1 MSQSIKEYYAVA
13 PKILHFAY
21 IPERSRKGDRYYR
34 MLSEYGAGSFRQIS
48 FNGLFMI
55 MIADFTPKETFEK
68 ITTIHE
74 DYVEISQF
82 ETDSSSFKVG
92 GRKLKPVERG
102 ICCYINTSKT
112 VYSYCEARKQ
122 TRFTKI
128 LITREYFDTFLK
140 ERYTDS
146 YDSSKNAMDFLAQNP
161 NLPELNYIF
170 RQIRDCQ
177 ATGVSQHVYL
187 ESKVLEIL
195 SLVTQYY
202 EKIQTRKH
210 IPVKLDKEDIRALE
224 KTVTFMKRNL
234 SAYPSIP
241 ELARVARMSE
251 ARFQMAFRQIY
262 GTTAYEYLKEMR
274 MNQAL
279 LLLQNSDFNIQAVA
293 SQVGYKNAGHFAG
306 IFKKTYGVSPKGYR
320 NLHQIK

>member
-13 PKILHFAY
+13 PEILHFAY

-55 MIADFTPKETFEK
+55 MIADFTPKNTFEK

-74 DYVEISQF
+74 DYIEISQF
-82 ETDSSSFKVG
+82 ETGSSSFKIG

-112 VYSYCEARKQ
+112 VYSYCEARKP
-122 TRFTKI
+122 TRFTKV

-195 SLVTQYY
+195 SLVTHYY
-202 EKIQTRKH
+202 EQTQNRKH
-210 IPVKLDKEDIRALE
+210 IPVKLDQGDVRALQ
-224 KTVTFMKRNL
+224 KTVALLKKDL

-241 ELARVARMSE
+241 ELAKVARMSE

-306 IFKKTYGVSPKGYR
+306 IFKKTYGVSPKEYR
-320 NLHQIK
+320 MLHQIK